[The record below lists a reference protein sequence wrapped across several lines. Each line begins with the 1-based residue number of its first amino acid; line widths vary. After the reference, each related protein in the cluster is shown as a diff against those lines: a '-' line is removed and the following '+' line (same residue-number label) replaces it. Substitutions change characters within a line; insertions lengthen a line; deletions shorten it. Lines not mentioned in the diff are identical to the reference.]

1 MEHLGEHRTLPLH
14 AWLHA
19 IRVGLVSGNPSN
31 GFQTCSF
38 AVPFVIGID
47 AVMADAAGR
56 GELAGL
62 CCVPLNKHNKS
73 SALEPISSVD

>member
-1 MEHLGEHRTLPLH
+1 M
-14 AWLHA
+14 
-19 IRVGLVSGNPSN
+19 
-31 GFQTCSF
+31 TCSF

-47 AVMADAAGR
+47 AVMAGW

-62 CCVPLNKHNKS
+62 CCVPLNKHYKS